1 MSRIML
7 YSAALLSAGLY
18 TSGPSAAATLRNA
31 EGREVGSLRI
41 NEGPG
46 SVRIRV
52 QVQGLAPGAY
62 GIHVHSGP
70 TCGPAPFDSAG
81 PHFDPTRAGKHG
93 GRLGNGHAGDLGNIE
108 VKANGKGK
116 LDFMTRRLSLGTDT
130 LSVRGRTLVLHAHLD
145 NLSDIPPN
153 GGSGARLACGAITVR
168 D

>member
-1 MSRIML
+1 ML

-18 TSGPSAAATLRNA
+18 ASGPSATATLRNA
-31 EGREVGSLRI
+31 EGKEVGALRI
-41 NEGPG
+41 TEGPG
-46 SVRIRV
+46 SVRVRV
-52 QVQGLAPGAY
+52 QVHDLPPGAY
-62 GIHVHSGP
+62 GLHVHSGS

-81 PHFDPTRAGKHG
+81 PHFDPTHAGKHG

-108 VKANGKGK
+108 VTSNGKGK

-130 LSVRGRTLVLHAHLD
+130 LSVRGRSLVLHAQLD

-153 GGSGARLACGAITVR
+153 GGSGARMACGAISVR